1 MLEKFKYI
9 NHLGETLEFG
19 KSPLFVNEN
28 DLRDFS
34 WDVTKKNNKISG
46 FSKGIVSKT
55 IPIILK
61 AETKDE
67 AKRMKNRLFE
77 VFEKD
82 VLAEKYG
89 RIVVGDY
96 YLKCYVVDSSKSEYL
111 LNECFMAIDLKIQT
125 DLPNWV
131 RDTSYKIRMTES
143 NEGKEFLDYP
153 HGTPFDYMV
162 SLGISEVNNP
172 AVIASDWSMMIYG
185 ATVNPSIIIGNHEY
199 SFNISIGN
207 SEYLT
212 VDSKAKTIVLTKVN
226 GEKIN
231 CFNSRNKDAYVFEKI
246 PPGINV
252 VASANEG
259 IKFDITLFEERSEPE
274 WI

>member
-1 MLEKFKYI
+1 MLEKFTYI

-19 KSPLFVNEN
+19 KPPLFVNEN
-28 DLRDFS
+28 DLRDFA

-46 FSKGIVSKT
+46 FSKGVVSKT

-61 AETKDE
+61 TETKEE

-89 RIVVGDY
+89 KIVVGDY
-96 YLKCYVVDSSKSEYL
+96 YLQCYVVDSSKSNYL
-111 LNECFMAIDLKIQT
+111 VNECYMSIDLKIQT

-131 RDTSYKIRMTES
+131 RATSYKFRMS
-143 NEGKEFLDYP
+143 KVKEDELYLDFP
-153 HGTPFDYMV
+153 HSTPFDLKS
-162 SLGISEVNNP
+162 SLAIRDLNNP
-172 AVIASDWSMMIYG
+172 AVRASEFQMVIYG
-185 ATVNPSIIIGNHEY
+185 GTVNPSIRIGNHEY
-199 SFNISIGN
+199 SVNVDIGN

-212 VDSKAKTIVLTKVN
+212 IDSKAKTVILTQVN

-231 CFNSRNKDAYVFEKI
+231 CFNYRNKDIYVFEKI
-246 PPGINV
+246 PPGHSF

>member
-96 YLKCYVVDSSKSEYL
+96 YLKCYVVDS
-111 LNECFMAIDLKIQT
+111 
-125 DLPNWV
+125 
-131 RDTSYKIRMTES
+131 
-143 NEGKEFLDYP
+143 
-153 HGTPFDYMV
+153 
-162 SLGISEVNNP
+162 
-172 AVIASDWSMMIYG
+172 
-185 ATVNPSIIIGNHEY
+185 
-199 SFNISIGN
+199 
-207 SEYLT
+207 
-212 VDSKAKTIVLTKVN
+212 
-226 GEKIN
+226 
-231 CFNSRNKDAYVFEKI
+231 
-246 PPGINV
+246 
-252 VASANEG
+252 
-259 IKFDITLFEERSEPE
+259 
-274 WI
+274 

>member
-1 MLEKFKYI
+1 MLEQFNYV

-19 KSPLFVNEN
+19 KPPLFVNEN

-61 AETKDE
+61 TETKEE
-67 AKRMKNRLFE
+67 AKRMKNKLFE

-89 RIVVGDY
+89 KIILGDY
-96 YLKCYVVDSSKSEYL
+96 YLQCYVVDTSVSDYL
-111 LNECFMAIDLKIQT
+111 IHDCYVSIDLKIQT

-131 RDTSYKIRMTES
+131 RATQYRFRLGKSKE
-143 NEGKEFLDYP
+143 NEEFLDYP
-153 HGTPFDYMV
+153 HGTPFDYKN
-162 SLGISEVNNP
+162 SLGVSELINP
-172 AVIASDWSMMIYG
+172 SVKALEFNMVIYG
-185 ATVNPSIIIGNHEY
+185 GTVNPSIRIGDHEY
-199 SFNISIGN
+199 SVNVDIGSN
-207 SEYLT
+207 EYLT
-212 VDSKAKTIVLTKVN
+212 IDSKTKKILLTRTDGKQ
-226 GEKIN
+226 IN
-231 CFNSRNKDAYVFEKI
+231 CFNYRNKDDYTFKPI
-246 PPGINV
+246 PPGNNV
-252 VASANEG
+252 VASANEN
-259 IKFDITLFEERSEPE
+259 IKFDITLFEERSAPE